1 MFCFCFSLLLLFFF
15 CFFSKSTVPPVKR
28 TIVHFHDNSQATRWN
43 YSNYDNRI
51 TRLTENVSKTKN
63 CIKHVKNCK
72 KSCPKS
78 EKMLKFCSKVKK
90 VLNSAGNVKS
100 AERYLDMPNNRCFQF
115 PLGVTREIEDNGYA
129 KFGGWG
135 ANKVYVKM
143 VNRLFP
149 SSPGAFSQGRLC
161 TWPHFESEGFWNSE
175 VAY

>member
-1 MFCFCFSLLLLFFF
+1 MFLFFVVVVVF
-15 CFFSKSTVPPVKR
+15 FLFFSKSTVPPVKR
-28 TIVHFHDNSQATRWN
+28 TIVHFHGNSQATRWN

-51 TRLTENVSKTKN
+51 TRPTENVSKTKN

-115 PLGVTREIEDNGYA
+115 PLGVTKEIEDNGYA
-129 KFGGWG
+129 KFGGG
-135 ANKVYVKM
+135 GGK
-143 VNRLFP
+143 
-149 SSPGAFSQGRLC
+149 QGLC
-161 TWPHFESEGFWNSE
+161 ENDE
-175 VAY
+175 

>member
-1 MFCFCFSLLLLFFF
+1 
-15 CFFSKSTVPPVKR
+15 
-28 TIVHFHDNSQATRWN
+28 
-43 YSNYDNRI
+43 
-51 TRLTENVSKTKN
+51 
-63 CIKHVKNCK
+63 
-72 KSCPKS
+72 
-78 EKMLKFCSKVKK
+78 MLKFCSKVKK

-100 AERYLDMPNNRCFQF
+100 AERYRDMPNNRCFQF

-135 ANKVYVKM
+135 VNKVYVKM